1 MALFSLVVVET
12 CSAQPSGLFIRGL
25 AFVLQNGFGDFIG
38 RRLFRISSQRSGF
51 EEDIFDQV
59 FILL

>member
-1 MALFSLVVVET
+1 MVET